1 MTRQEFRDRLAD
13 LLDRYLG
20 EGGDAFWL
28 TDEIQT
34 AAMAVLGELH
44 CDLAAVDDEPAP
56 Y

>member
-13 LLDRYLG
+13 LFDRYLA

-34 AAMAVLGELH
+34 ASMAVLGDLH
-44 CDLAAVDDEPAP
+44 CDLAEAAEQEPP